1 MGLALIET
9 LPRRLG
15 CPIPPSLPRPKISQN
30 RTPPPFWRV
39 VDRSIPKVWGK
50 EKGGTPN
57 RHRSQRVPH
66 PKCTVQLMTTEQEIK
81 DHTQGIEAGRHTCHA
96 EACPHCAA
104 QETFRVHQRRRRSFR
119 LVVEQCVRVFR
130 SWVLR
135 FKCPSCH
142 RTFTDYP
149 PFRSATQTICQFHG
163 AGAGE
168 GLLGQPQVISSG
180 SSGATTVARL

>member
-1 MGLALIET
+1 MGLRLIET

-39 VDRSIPKVWGK
+39 VDRCIPTVWGN
-50 EKGGTPN
+50 EKGA
-57 RHRSQRVPH
+57 HRIVSDRSVP
-66 PKCTVQLMTTEQEIK
+66 PTRNCTVQLMTTEQEIK
-81 DHTQGIEAGRHTCHA
+81 DHTLEIEAGRQPCHA

-104 QETFRVHQRRRRSFR
+104 QVTFRVHQRRRRSFR
-119 LVVEQCVRVFR
+119 LVVEHCVRIFR
-130 SWVLR
+130 SWILR

-149 PFRSATQTICQFHG
+149 PFRSATQTICQSHG
-163 AGAGE
+163 ARACE

-180 SSGATTVARL
+180 GPGATTTARV